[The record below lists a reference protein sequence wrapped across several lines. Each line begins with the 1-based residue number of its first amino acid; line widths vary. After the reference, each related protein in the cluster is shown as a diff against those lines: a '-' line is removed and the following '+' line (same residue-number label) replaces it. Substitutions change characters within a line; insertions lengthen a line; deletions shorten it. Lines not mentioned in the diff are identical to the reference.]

1 MKLNEIKLD
10 SKLKRRKRVG
20 RGIGSGKGKTA
31 GRGMKGQ
38 KSRTGVSIKGF
49 EGGQMPLHMRMP
61 KHGFKSRKKI
71 NKVILKTDL
80 INSLLD
86 KKIIKENSKLSV
98 NELSIHSKLK
108 KNVFIKILL
117 GQKLSKAVNL
127 ESHSASDSAK
137 KEFERIGGS
146 ISIVKFKK
154 TKRVNEIKDDKKSKK
169 VVGQKKIIDS
179 KKSEI
184 KNTQKNSKSILKENK
199 NSKKVVE
206 QKKIIDSKKNEIKN
220 DQNNTKS
227 ILKNASTNLKKEI
240 KKSVSKKKITKTK
253 KKNK

>member
-1 MKLNEIKLD
+1 MKLNEIKTD
-10 SKLKRRKRVG
+10 FKLKKRKRVG

-38 KSRTGVSIKGF
+38 KSRTGVSINGF

-71 NKVILKTDL
+71 NRIILKTDL
-80 INSLLD
+80 INNLLE
-86 KKIIKENSKLSV
+86 KKIIKENSKLSID
-98 NELSIHSKLK
+98 ELSTHSKSK

-117 GQKLSKAVNL
+117 GQKLNKAVKV

-154 TKRVNEIKDDKKSKK
+154 IKKVNEK
-169 VVGQKKIIDS
+169 
-179 KKSEI
+179 
-184 KNTQKNSKSILKENK
+184 KENK
-199 NSKKVVE
+199 NSKKVDKQQEVTE
-206 QKKIIDSKKNEIKN
+206 SKKSEIKDN
-220 DQNNTKS
+220 QEKLKS
-227 ILKNASTNLKKEI
+227 ISKNKSPNLKKEMKKSESI
-240 KKSVSKKKITKTK
+240 KKATSKITKTK

>member
-1 MKLNEIKLD
+1 MKLNEIKTD
-10 SKLKRRKRVG
+10 FKLKKRKRVG

-38 KSRTGVSIKGF
+38 KSRTGVSINGF

-71 NKVILKTDL
+71 NRIILKTDL
-80 INSLLD
+80 INNLLE
-86 KKIIKENSKLSV
+86 KKIIKENSKLSI
-98 NELSIHSKLK
+98 NELSAHSKSK

-117 GQKLSKAVNL
+117 GQKLNKAINL

-154 TKRVNEIKDDKKSKK
+154 IKRVNEK
-169 VVGQKKIIDS
+169 
-179 KKSEI
+179 
-184 KNTQKNSKSILKENK
+184 KENK
-199 NSKKVVE
+199 NSKKVDKQ
-206 QKKIIDSKKNEIKN
+206 QKVTESKKSEIKD
-220 DQNNTKS
+220 DQEKSKS
-227 ILKNASTNLKKEI
+227 ISKNKSPDLKKEMKKSESI
-240 KKSVSKKKITKTK
+240 KKATSKITKTK
-253 KKNK
+253 KKK